1 MERRQLSFKLKAL
14 IVVKPDEIIDERRS
28 LRKRGKLLTVDTF
41 GLEDGKEILSHGI
54 VVHTDPPLA

>member
-14 IVVKPDEIIDERRS
+14 IVVKPGEIIDERRS

-41 GLEDGKEILSHGI
+41 GLEDGKEILNHGI
-54 VVHTDPPLA
+54 VVAVASS